1 MFCSAG
7 ENKNTHWDCSGR
19 SKCSP
24 GGWIFPIPRFAGK
37 GQQQLKGGTEGT
49 SAAGIAPT
57 SVLQGWE
64 HHCTGEEQSACSDSR
79 KHLLINNHILNGKAE
94 SKEVRYQ
101 SGQSKTKTN
110 KRCESSFK
118 SMNLNPKITQKSLSK
133 PCNQNGTRRNCCNAN
148 PWGECSVLREA
159 ASGCALQTPPGPRNT
174 CKERVHVPAQ

>member
-1 MFCSAG
+1 MLTGGVDFPNTTFCREGAAATKGWYRGHFCSRHRSYPCPAG
-7 ENKNTHWDCSGR
+7 LGAPLHGR
-19 SKCSP
+19 RAICLL
-24 GGWIFPIPRFAGK
+24 R
-37 GQQQLKGGTEGT
+37 QQKA
-49 SAAGIAPT
+49 S
-57 SVLQGWE
+57 
-64 HHCTGEEQSACSDSR
+64 
-79 KHLLINNHILNGKAE
+79 LINNHILNSKAE

-133 PCNQNGTRRNCCNAN
+133 PCNQNGTGRNCCNAN

-174 CKERVHVPAQ
+174 CKERVHIPAQ